1 MDKLINIIY
10 QENKKHLRKIMFI
23 KKDINFLIEIK
34 SIIKEKNLTHNKDK
48 RVFLIY
54 FSFIILSIS
63 IYLQRMENNGRLLIN
78 LIFGN

>member
-1 MDKLINIIY
+1 
-10 QENKKHLRKIMFI
+10 MFI

-63 IYLQRMENNGRLLIN
+63 IYLQRMEKNGRLLIN